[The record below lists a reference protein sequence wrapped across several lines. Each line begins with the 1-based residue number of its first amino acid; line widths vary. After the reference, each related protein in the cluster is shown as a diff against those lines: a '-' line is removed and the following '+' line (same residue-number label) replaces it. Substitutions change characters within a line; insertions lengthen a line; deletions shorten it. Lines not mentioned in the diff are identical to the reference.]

1 MGGSNVIKRAGIL
14 IMNKSETATLL
25 ATVTAAVTA
34 AVTATV
40 TSTVTATAIFHCSN
54 KKKAGCCFSI

>member
-34 AVTATV
+34 TV